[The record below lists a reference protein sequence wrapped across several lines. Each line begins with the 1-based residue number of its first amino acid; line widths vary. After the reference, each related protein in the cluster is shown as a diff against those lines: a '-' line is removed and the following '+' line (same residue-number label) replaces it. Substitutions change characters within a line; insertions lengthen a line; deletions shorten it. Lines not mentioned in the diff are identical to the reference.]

1 MSWPEVSPEQYDKVR
16 EIVGWEEAEAEGGIM
31 HVAYF
36 DESETPLRAGSCF
49 HLAPGQM
56 HIIENSG
63 PGSMRIL
70 GVFHPT
76 GSPADRNG

>member
-1 MSWPEVSPEQYDKVR
+1 MRYAVAVLVPFLLWSGARAEEKSFDSDGVR
-16 EIVGWEEAEAEGGIM
+16 
-31 HVAYF
+31 VAYF
-36 DESETPLRAGSCF
+36 DEGETPLRAGSCF

-70 GVFHPT
+70 GVFHPS